1 MFKLRNNQ
9 ICHSTMLIGP
19 KIHMSFKPLVKMYMF
34 SSQERPINQFRLCEK
49 PRILVVVVHLP
60 LKILLLNM
68 MLKSAFTVL
77 NTKVKVLFQGL
88 HVIYDNLHSCV
99 GILS

>member
-1 MFKLRNNQ
+1 
-9 ICHSTMLIGP
+9 
-19 KIHMSFKPLVKMYMF
+19 MSFKPLVKMYMF
-34 SSQERPINQFRLCEK
+34 TSQERPINQLKPCEK

-60 LKILLLNM
+60 FKILLLNM
-68 MLKSAFTVL
+68 MLKSAFAIL

-88 HVIYDNLHSCV
+88 HVIYDSLYSCV